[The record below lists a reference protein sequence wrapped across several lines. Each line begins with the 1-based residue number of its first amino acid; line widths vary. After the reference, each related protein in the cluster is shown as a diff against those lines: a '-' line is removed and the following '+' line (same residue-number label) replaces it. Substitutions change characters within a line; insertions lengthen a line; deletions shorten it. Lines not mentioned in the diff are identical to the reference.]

1 MDWHRLTHG
10 WNGLLFAIL
19 LITLPLSFAMVQC
32 RAPLRRWLA
41 LPPAVVVLAIFL
53 GLVFSLLIP
62 VLRGMTSRRDEDDP
76 VLLAIAVGISL
87 AIGYVVGRRLSGGD
101 SNGL

>member
-10 WNGLLFAIL
+10 WNALLFVIL
-19 LITLPLSFAMVQC
+19 LIALPLSFAMVQC

-41 LPPAVVVLAIFL
+41 LPPAVVVLMIVL
-53 GLVFSLLIP
+53 GLVFSFLIP
-62 VLRGMTSRRDEDDP
+62 VLAGMTGRRDEDDP

-87 AIGYVVGRRLSGGD
+87 VTGYVVGRRLS
-101 SNGL
+101 